1 MIYCYCIIDSNR
13 PLVGKIAGLEEA
25 PVYNIPYHEMGLIVS
40 SLKEE
45 IKGITEDRVL
55 IHERVVESLMG
66 NYTVLPIRFHTVFQN
81 REGALSLMRK
91 YCSDFKNNFL
101 RLRNKVEYGIR
112 VIWSGDLVKEGIA
125 RKLGEETEQLSI
137 PGNTPAKNFLKDKLK
152 EYRINTKFKEE
163 AEENIALI
171 DNHFQN
177 LAAEKKLEKLKS
189 NDLLLSACYL
199 VEKNRQSQFKKTFE
213 KFKNTHTQ
221 LKYLF
226 SGPWPPY
233 NFIELTPDPIHR
245 D

>member
-66 NYTVLPIRFHTVFQN
+66 NYTVLPMRFITVFKN
-81 REGALSLMRK
+81 RDGALSLMRDH
-91 YCSDFKNNFL
+91 YIDFKNNIL

-125 RKLGEETEQLSI
+125 RKIEEETEQLSI
-137 PGNTPAKNFLKDKLK
+137 PGNTPAKNYLKKKLK

-163 AEENIALI
+163 AEENITLI
-171 DNHFQN
+171 DNLFQN

-199 VEKNRQSQFKKTFE
+199 VEKNRQSQFKETFE
-213 KFKNTHTQ
+213 KLKNTHTH

-233 NFIELTPDPIHR
+233 NFIKLTPNPVHSD
-245 D
+245 